1 MQNAAAAAT
10 TAPDGT
16 PGAAVEIR
24 GLVKRYLLFGR
35 RRDRALALLGR
46 TRHLT
51 FVTALEG
58 VDLEVQPGEAVGII
72 GENGSGKSTLL
83 RLVAGISAPTAG
95 TVRAAQPLAPIL
107 ELGLGFHSDFTGREN
122 ALLYGTLL
130 GIEESAMKER
140 LGDVLA
146 FADLGEF
153 IDQPLRTYSSGMAA
167 RLAFA
172 VATHVDPRVLV
183 VDEALA
189 VGDGAFQKKCL
200 DRMVRFKQAGCTVL
214 FCSHAMYLVTSF
226 CDRAVWL
233 HNGRMQKCGPA
244 QEVVEQ
250 YESYLMQREKR
261 QVSADTEAEA
271 LRALP
276 AVGGKRGRLRE
287 VRVLDATGTPT
298 ESIEPGMGLAIQFTV
313 ESVDP
318 ATKYHL
324 AVAVD
329 TQDGRCLFAAATHWE
344 GVAPLSGS
352 TRHTVL
358 LRIPAL
364 PVASGSFSF
373 SAFLFD
379 ENGLHIYDQVA
390 VPAALKVTS
399 QRWTPSLLHLPHT
412 WVVPG

>member
-1 MQNAAAAAT
+1 
-10 TAPDGT
+10 
-16 PGAAVEIR
+16 VEVH

-35 RRDRALALLGR
+35 RRDRALALFGR
-46 TRHLT
+46 TRNLT

-58 VDLEVQPGEAVGII
+58 VDLEVNPGEAVGII

-95 TVRAAQPLAPIL
+95 TIRAAQPLAPIL

-130 GIEESAMKER
+130 GIGESAMKER

-214 FCSHAMYLVTSF
+214 FCSHAMYLITSF

-233 HNGRMQKCGPA
+233 HNGRVQQCGPA

-261 QVSADTEAEA
+261 QISADTEAQA
-271 LRALP
+271 LRVVPPL
-276 AVGGKRGRLRE
+276 GGKRGRLRE
-287 VRVLDATGTPT
+287 VRVLDAAGSPT
-298 ESIEPGMGLAIQFTV
+298 ESIEPGMGLTVQLTV
-313 ESVDP
+313 ESIDP
-318 ATKYHL
+318 ATRYHL
-324 AVAVD
+324 AVAID
-329 TQDGRCLFAAATHWE
+329 SQDGRCLFAAATHWD
-344 GVAPLSGS
+344 GVAPLSGGTS
-352 TRHTVL
+352 HTAL

-364 PVASGSFSF
+364 PVAAGSFSL
-373 SAFLFD
+373 SGFLFD
-379 ENGLHIYDQVA
+379 DNALHIYDQVV

-412 WVVPG
+412 WVVPV

>member
-1 MQNAAAAAT
+1 M
-10 TAPDGT
+10 
-16 PGAAVEIR
+16 PGPTVEVH

-35 RRDRALALLGR
+35 RRDRALALFGR
-46 TRHLT
+46 TRNLT

-58 VDLEVQPGEAVGII
+58 VDLEVNAGEAVGII

-83 RLVAGISAPTAG
+83 RLVAGISTPTAG
-95 TVRAAQPLAPIL
+95 TIRAAQPLAPIL

-233 HNGRMQKCGPA
+233 HNGRVQHVWPG
-244 QEVVEQ
+244 
-250 YESYLMQREKR
+250 S
-261 QVSADTEAEA
+261 
-271 LRALP
+271 
-276 AVGGKRGRLRE
+276 GGG
-287 VRVLDATGTPT
+287 
-298 ESIEPGMGLAIQFTV
+298 
-313 ESVDP
+313 
-318 ATKYHL
+318 
-324 AVAVD
+324 
-329 TQDGRCLFAAATHWE
+329 
-344 GVAPLSGS
+344 
-352 TRHTVL
+352 
-358 LRIPAL
+358 
-364 PVASGSFSF
+364 
-373 SAFLFD
+373 
-379 ENGLHIYDQVA
+379 
-390 VPAALKVTS
+390 
-399 QRWTPSLLHLPHT
+399 
-412 WVVPG
+412 